1 MNRSRLFR
9 LLAPLSVVV
18 LASTSLAARP
28 TLWHLHLV
36 RSQPAANDT
45 LRQAPAAIRLWFSS
59 PPEMAITTIHL
70 TSADGKAV
78 PVGPATRDEA
88 DSSPVV
94 APVTGS
100 VAPGSYVVAW
110 RTSAQDG
117 HMSSGTIPF
126 VVH

>member
-1 MNRSRLFR
+1 MKK
-9 LLAPLSVVV
+9 LLVV
-18 LASTSLAARP
+18 LPFLMVVGTAAAARP

-78 PVGPATRDEA
+78 PVGPATRDKA
-88 DSSPVV
+88 DSAPVV

>member
-1 MNRSRLFR
+1 MKK
-9 LLAPLSVVV
+9 LLVV
-18 LASTSLAARP
+18 LPFLMVVATAAAARP

-36 RSQPAANDT
+36 RSSPAANDT

-59 PPEMAITTIHL
+59 PPEMAITTVHL
-70 TSADGKAV
+70 TSVDGSKAV
-78 PVGPATRDEA
+78 AVGPVTRDKA
-88 DSSPVV
+88 DSAPVV
-94 APVTGS
+94 APVTGA
-100 VAPGSYVVAW
+100 VAPGSYIVAW

>member
-9 LLAPLSVVV
+9 LLAPLSALM
-18 LASTSLAARP
+18 LAGASAARP

-36 RSQPAANDT
+36 RSAPAANDT
-45 LRQAPAAIRLWFSS
+45 LSKAPAAIRLWFSS
-59 PPEMAITTIHL
+59 PPEMAITTVHL
-70 TSADGKAV
+70 TTVDGKAV
-78 PVGPATRDEA
+78 AVGPVTRANA
-88 DSSPVV
+88 DSAPVV
-94 APVTGS
+94 APVTGA
-100 VAPGSYVVAW
+100 VMPGSYVVAW

>member
-1 MNRSRLFR
+1 MKK
-9 LLAPLSVVV
+9 LLVV
-18 LASTSLAARP
+18 LPFLIMIGTAAAARP
-28 TLWHLHLV
+28 TRWHLHLV

-45 LRQAPAAIRLWFSS
+45 LRQAPAAIRLWFSA

-70 TSADGKAV
+70 TSADGKVV
-78 PVGPATRDEA
+78 PVGPATRDKA

-100 VAPGSYVVAW
+100 VMPGSYVVAW